1 MKPSDIPMKEF
12 YSPGSAPSLTENF
25 AMKILEKEIELEK
38 RPQPSLVSELVE
50 LYSQAIEFYNYQ
62 NDPKCYDYQDR
73 MHKMLL
79 KPQVISTLKPS
90 GSNSRKNRFRAER
103 PGPARKSGLA
113 PGGFPAGLERRPCGK
128 NIARRE
134 KPAARKCFPPP
145 GQCPG
150 AGRAAMRKRSIR
162 FSG

>member
-79 KPQVISTLKPS
+79 KPQKNVLFLWSVILSKTFDNFFYK
-90 GSNSRKNRFRAER
+90 F
-103 PGPARKSGLA
+103 
-113 PGGFPAGLERRPCGK
+113 
-128 NIARRE
+128 
-134 KPAARKCFPPP
+134 
-145 GQCPG
+145 
-150 AGRAAMRKRSIR
+150 KR
-162 FSG
+162 